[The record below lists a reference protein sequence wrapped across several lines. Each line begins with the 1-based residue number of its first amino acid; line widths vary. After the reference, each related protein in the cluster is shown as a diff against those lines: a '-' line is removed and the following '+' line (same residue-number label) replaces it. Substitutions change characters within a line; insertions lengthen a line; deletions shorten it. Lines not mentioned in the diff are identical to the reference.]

1 MLLEGALLESN
12 QVARTVVEVASDKL
26 AEDIVMLDIRS
37 LTTLADYFVIMSA
50 GSSRQIEALQEEL
63 VQALKD
69 RGVRP
74 HHLEGRPDS
83 GWMLL
88 DFSDVIV
95 HIFNQERRDYYKLEQ
110 LWSQAAEV
118 VRVL

>member
-1 MLLEGALLESN
+1 
-12 QVARTVVEVASDKL
+12 
-26 AEDIVMLDIRS
+26 MLDIRS
-37 LTTLADYFVIMSA
+37 LTTLADYFVIMSV
-50 GSSRQIEALQEEL
+50 GSSRQLEALQEDL

-74 HHLEGRPDS
+74 HHLEGRPES

-95 HIFNQERRDYYKLEQ
+95 HIFDVERRDYYQLEE
-110 LWSQAAEV
+110 LWSKAPEI